1 MEKFTIEDF
10 KGVIPAM
17 LTPFTKDEEI
27 DEAGI
32 RDLTEYLL
40 SFNIGGL
47 YLTGSTGETFLMNE
61 EERKKVLEIVMDQVA
76 GRVPVVAHIGTLSTK
91 AAIEL
96 AKHAESLG
104 VAGISSVPPF
114 YWRHSEEAIINY
126 YKDIVESVDLPMIV
140 YNIPLAGLMSV
151 DTIKKLAELKNVCGV
166 KFTST
171 TLFEIT
177 QIKDATPEG
186 FMIFGGADELASSNL
201 AIGVDGIIG
210 SFYNLIPDL
219 FIQIRENVKNGNQA
233 KAEELQRYAVRI
245 IMDVLKHGSMVGAMK
260 SILRKAGIEA
270 GYSRRPFLN
279 FEDER
284 QKEVVNSLLSIENI
298 KDLDLELINRLK

>member
-1 MEKFTIEDF
+1 MDKFTIEDF
-10 KGVIPAM
+10 RGVIPAM

-27 DEAGI
+27 DESGI

-40 SFNIGGL
+40 SFEIGGL

-96 AKHAESLG
+96 AKHAEELG
-104 VAGISSVPPF
+104 VTGISSVPPF
-114 YWRHSEEAIINY
+114 YWRHSEETIINY
-126 YKDIVESVDLPMIV
+126 YKDIVEAVDLPMIV

-151 DTIKKLAELKNVCGV
+151 DTIKKLSDLKNVCGV

-177 QIKDATPEG
+177 QIKDATPEN
-186 FMIFGGADELASSNL
+186 FKIYGGADELAASNL

-210 SFYNLIPDL
+210 SFYNIVPDL
-219 FIQIRENVKNGNQA
+219 FIEIKNNVLNGDQA
-233 KAEELQRYAVRI
+233 KAEELQKSAVRI

-260 SILRKAGIEA
+260 ALFRSAGINA
-270 GYSRRPFLN
+270 GYSRRPFFN
-279 FEDER
+279 FEADKQTEIV
-284 QKEVVNSLLSIENI
+284 ESLLKVAQNDQVNI
-298 KDLDLELINRLK
+298 DLINKLK